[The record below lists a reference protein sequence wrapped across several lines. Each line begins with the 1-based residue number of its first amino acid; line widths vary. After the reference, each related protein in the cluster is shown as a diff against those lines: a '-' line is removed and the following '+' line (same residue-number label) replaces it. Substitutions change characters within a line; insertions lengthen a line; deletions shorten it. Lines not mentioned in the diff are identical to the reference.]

1 MMKRKSFLL
10 IIIAVFWVSYIL
22 LSFGQTL
29 YATTDRKTDND
40 MARLKR
46 VEHLLS
52 VAQTLVMTGNIEAL
66 KEHFDGAVEID
77 LINYYC
83 IKDRD
88 QVLFEYSPNGV
99 SGCEKTH
106 DRRIASYGTPLKY
119 KDQIVKPIKIGD
131 NIVSVGFSTDFWTY
145 FLEGQKQNIYI
156 FIKDVF
162 IITDRKSVV

>member
-29 YATTDRKTDND
+29 YTTAERKEAND
-40 MARLKR
+40 ITRLKR

-83 IKDRD
+83 ILLAPDI
-88 QVLFEYSPNGV
+88 GW
-99 SGCEKTH
+99 TH
-106 DRRIASYGTPLKY
+106 LLRRL
-119 KDQIVKPIKIGD
+119 
-131 NIVSVGFSTDFWTY
+131 
-145 FLEGQKQNIYI
+145 
-156 FIKDVF
+156 
-162 IITDRKSVV
+162 SVVDKLTRELFYEAIYT